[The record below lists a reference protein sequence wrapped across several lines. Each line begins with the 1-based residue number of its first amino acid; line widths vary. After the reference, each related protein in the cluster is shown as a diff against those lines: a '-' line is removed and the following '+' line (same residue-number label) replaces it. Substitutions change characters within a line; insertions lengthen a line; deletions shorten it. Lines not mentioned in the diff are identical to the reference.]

1 MFVAKNEKQNKQK
14 QIKQTRETPHFGVSL
29 YFPRIVTDK
38 FSLNIYNWNLDKDL
52 IHLDQFDHSIIK

>member
-52 IHLDQFDHSIIK
+52 INLGF